1 MSVNASIDDVAEN
14 GSLNMRLF
22 LTSVLVML
30 SSTSLL
36 AQPDGWTASSET
48 AISVTGNITMETD
61 RIRFANGASLKLVP
75 LKERI
80 GVFEAVPPSN
90 PLLHSGK
97 HLCMKD
103 VTFVVLA
110 EGEGGEL
117 FMKIF
122 DGIDAPLEAVSDPL
136 PQEGSCAT
144 FEYSR

>member
-1 MSVNASIDDVAEN
+1 
-14 GSLNMRLF
+14 MRLF
-22 LTSVLVML
+22 LTLVLIIL
-30 SSTSLL
+30 SSTSLI

-61 RIRFANGASLKLVP
+61 IRFANGASLKLVP

-122 DGIDAPLEAVSDPL
+122 DGSDAPLEAVSDPL
-136 PQEGSCAT
+136 PQEDPAQRLSIVGK
-144 FEYSR
+144 FWFLELNSRHRLES

>member
-1 MSVNASIDDVAEN
+1 MGNVD
-14 GSLNMRLF
+14 MRLL
-22 LTSVLVML
+22 LTSVLLMF

-36 AQPDGWTASSET
+36 AQSDGWTASSES
-48 AISVTGNITMETD
+48 AMSVTGNITMETD

-80 GVFEAVPPSN
+80 GVFKADPPSN
-90 PLLHSGK
+90 PLLQSGNR
-97 HLCMKD
+97 LCKED

-110 EGEGGEL
+110 EGEGGML

-122 DGIDAPLEAVSDPL
+122 DGSDPPLEAISDGV

-144 FEYSR
+144 FEYIR